1 MIASKVISGVTAL
14 IIPAR
19 IEVTSVSATA
29 NRIPGIT
36 LSNNET
42 TQRCSHIIR
51 LLGSEI
57 PLKRAQNTNVR
68 APNETRPN
76 ATPIGVR
83 NSRPNLMKIKEQPQ
97 TTPKAM

>member
-14 IIPAR
+14 MIPAK

-36 LSNNET
+36 FSKSET
-42 TQRCSHIIR
+42 THKWRHVDLSR
-51 LLGSEI
+51 GSRKPI
-57 PLKRAQNTNVR
+57 TLSAINNVIAPKAQ
-68 APNETRPN
+68 RPN
-76 ATPIGVR
+76 ATPNGVR
-83 NSRPNLMKIKEQPQ
+83 NSRPNLIKINEQPQ